1 MTKPRRLLIFD
12 IDGTL
17 IASGGAGSDAMRAA
31 FAALWGA
38 EDGFKNVEFSGRSD
52 RAIFRNAFQ
61 LCGLGDDL
69 TPEEFRRAKRAYLR
83 RLDQSLVDH
92 KGVVLPG
99 VLPMLQRLADDP
111 DVTLTLGTGNFR
123 TGALRKLR
131 YYGLDGYFRCQPND
145 ARFRHGGFGDKV
157 EERPLLVAEAV
168 RTAQRYA
175 GKHDRIMVIGDT
187 IHDITAAKAN
197 DVIAV
202 GVAQGPPQEADLAH
216 AGADIVLPNLES
228 VEDLF

>member
-1 MTKPRRLLIFD
+1 VTKPRRLLIFD

-38 EDGFKNVEFSGRSD
+38 SDGFKNVEFSGRSD
-52 RAIFRNAFQ
+52 KAIFRNAFQ
-61 LCGLGDDL
+61 LCGLGDSL

-83 RLDQSLVDH
+83 RLDQSLIDH
-92 KGVVLPG
+92 KGTILPG
-99 VLPMLQRLADDP
+99 VIPLLERLSCDDG
-111 DVTLTLGTGNFR
+111 VTLTLGTGNFR
-123 TGALRKLR
+123 NGALRKLR
-131 YYGLDGYFRCQPND
+131 YYGLDRYFRSPAD
-145 ARFRHGGFGDKV
+145 AAFRHGGFGDRV

-168 RTAQRYA
+168 RSAQRMA

-197 DVIAV
+197 NVIAV
-202 GVAQGPPQEADLAH
+202 GVATGTTSEVDLAH
-216 AGADIVLPNLES
+216 AGADVVLPNLES
-228 VEDLF
+228 VEDVF